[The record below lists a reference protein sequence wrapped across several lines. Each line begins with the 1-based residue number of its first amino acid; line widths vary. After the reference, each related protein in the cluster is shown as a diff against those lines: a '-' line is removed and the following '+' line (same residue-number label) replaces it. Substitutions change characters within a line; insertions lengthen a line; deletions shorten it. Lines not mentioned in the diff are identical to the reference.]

1 MCINYKF
8 DDNVKK
14 EITKKIDHFNNN
26 FIYFIEN
33 FDNKCT
39 ELGNFFIRKYKF
51 YFEPKRYSRN
61 HYNNVPRSPLSPDE
75 YETVDI
81 PIPNECESQL
91 NITKS
96 QTQVQTQNQVQKQP
110 VEMVTLHKV
119 DNKDSFLDDNV
130 WEILNGV

>member
-8 DDNVKK
+8 NNNVKS
-14 EITKKIDHFNNN
+14 EITKKIDNFNNN
-26 FIYFIEN
+26 FLDFIEN

-39 ELGNFFIRKYKF
+39 ELGNFFIRKYKY
-51 YFEPKRYSRN
+51 YFEPKRYSRT
-61 HYNNVPRSPLSPDE
+61 HYNNVPTTPLSPDE

-81 PIPNECESQL
+81 PIPNECQ
-91 NITKS
+91 S
-96 QTQVQTQNQVQKQP
+96 QTKIIKQEPSKIPSKNQNI
-110 VEMVTLHKV
+110 EMVNKHIV